1 MGVGHHRVG
10 RILAGSNDQ
19 PRAKS
24 AVRDYQG
31 VRGHCVVSVASCQLP
46 VASFQF
52 PVFRTREPANRGGG
66 ARRRRL
72 SPAHEV
78 DDLDVV
84 AVVDERTGLPI
95 ALDDGQVVLDRNA
108 ARIDRELFQ

>member
-1 MGVGHHRVG
+1 LRGV
-10 RILAGSNDQ
+10 
-19 PRAKS
+19 
-24 AVRDYQG
+24 
-31 VRGHCVVSVASCQLP
+31 SCQLP
-46 VASFQF
+46 VASFEF
-52 PVFRTREPANRGGG
+52 PVSSFSNPRTREPRRRGP
-66 ARRRRL
+66 RRRL